1 VAGPFFCDFHGPK
14 ERLLCKR
21 PIGGTLAKCDPFG
34 ISSTSY
40 WTGAAMI
47 EQASGPRARAPELV
61 IAQFSGELELAP
73 GILESEL
80 MMVAGCV
87 TFKWFV
93 AILFLSAARIEA
105 KIVRDMGVEGQTVVI
120 KGPSL
125 RP

>member
-1 VAGPFFCDFHGPK
+1 
-14 ERLLCKR
+14 
-21 PIGGTLAKCDPFG
+21 
-34 ISSTSY
+34 
-40 WTGAAMI
+40 MI

-87 TFKWFV
+87 TFEWFV
-93 AILFLSAARIEA
+93 AILFLSAVRIEA